1 MGDERERNNSGRYND
16 RIDPTAVLDVFDQRD
31 DQARP
36 LTAGDVVDEI
46 GIARRTA
53 HNKLN
58 ALVER
63 GELETRKVG
72 ARGRVWWVPIR
83 GDATQSRE
91 RRENRIEQN
100 AVATTTKN
108 DERQPDT
115 TARRDDDLAGE
126 GARDYIRDHGRATR
140 ADLVKQVDTD
150 ELPNTVDLDDAAAAV
165 GAARDYIRDHGGATK
180 ADLVKQVMPDHPL
193 GYDVDDALGKL
204 DDDTRYRGA
213 WWRKVVKPG
222 LEADDDVEKPPKGG
236 SVWEYDDEGADT

>member
-72 ARGRVWWVPIR
+72 ARGRVWWVPIP

-91 RRENRIEQN
+91 RAENRIQDD

-108 DERQPDT
+108 DERQADT

-126 GARDYIRDHGRATR
+126 G
-140 ADLVKQVDTD
+140 
-150 ELPNTVDLDDAAAAV
+150 
-165 GAARDYIRDHGGATK
+165 ARDYIRDHGGATK

-193 GYDVDDALGKL
+193 GYDAGDAIDKIDSDD
-204 DDDTRYRGA
+204 RYRGA
-213 WWRKVVKPG
+213 WWRRVVIPG
-222 LEADDDVEKPPKGG
+222 LKAADDVESPEKGG
-236 SVWEYDDEGADT
+236 SVWQYDGDDVDT